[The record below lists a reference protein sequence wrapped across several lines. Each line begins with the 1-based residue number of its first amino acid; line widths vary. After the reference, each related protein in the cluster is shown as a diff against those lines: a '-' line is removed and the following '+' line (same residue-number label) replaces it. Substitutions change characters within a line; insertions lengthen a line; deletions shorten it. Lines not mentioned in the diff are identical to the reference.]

1 VRELPRG
8 GRRTLV
14 TTIALV
20 IVSFVLMTFDLRA
33 SGEGVG
39 GTLRNGAQAV
49 FSPVQGLVGRAIAPV
64 IDVVDGMANLA
75 GLREENALLRA
86 ELQQMRTRVA
96 RVDELESQV
105 ALLQQ
110 AQDLEL
116 DREDIT
122 QVTANVLG
130 GSDPLDLSFSI
141 DRGTA
146 DGVLVGNPVIDPG
159 GNVVGVVTDV
169 FEGGARVLPL
179 VAPTEAV
186 GVTVGAETGVVTGSG
201 NPNRMELEILEATGP
216 LGEGDVVV
224 TGNTTS
230 YPAGLTVGTVVSAAS
245 PEAAYL
251 ATQVRPLADVTR
263 LRVVIVLGWPLP
275 GEPGVTASTTEGG
288 TSGTDD
294 TTDTTVSGG

>member
-1 VRELPRG
+1 
-8 GRRTLV
+8 
-14 TTIALV
+14 
-20 IVSFVLMTFDLRA
+20 
-33 SGEGVG
+33 
-39 GTLRNGAQAV
+39 V
-49 FSPVQGLVGRAIAPV
+49 FSPVQGLLARAIAPV

-86 ELQQMRTRVA
+86 ELQDMRTRVA
-96 RVDELESQV
+96 RVDELEAQV

-116 DREDIT
+116 DNEDIT
-122 QVTANVLG
+122 RVTANVLG

-146 DGVLVGNPVIDPG
+146 DGVLVGNPVIDPA

-169 FEGGARVLPL
+169 FEGGARVLPM

-186 GVTVGAETGVVTGSG
+186 GITVGTQTGVVTGSG

-216 LGEGDVVV
+216 LSEGDVVV

-230 YPAGLTVGTVVSAAS
+230 YPAGLTVGTVVSAAT

-251 ATQVRPLADVTR
+251 ATQVKPLADVTR
-263 LRVVIVLGWPLP
+263 LRVVLVLGWPLP
-275 GEPGVTASTTEGG
+275 GESGITGSTTEGG

-294 TTDTTVSGG
+294 TTDTTLDGG

>member
-1 VRELPRG
+1 
-8 GRRTLV
+8 
-14 TTIALV
+14 
-20 IVSFVLMTFDLRA
+20 MTFDLRA

-49 FSPVQGLVGRAIAPV
+49 FSPVQGLLARAIAPV
-64 IDVVDGMANLA
+64 IDVADGMANLA

-86 ELQQMRTRVA
+86 ELQEMRTRVA
-96 RVDELESQV
+96 RVDELEAQV

-116 DREDIT
+116 DNEDIT
-122 QVTANVLG
+122 RVTANVLG

-146 DGVLVGNPVIDPG
+146 DGVLVGNPVIDPA
-159 GNVVGVVTDV
+159 GNVVGVVADV
-169 FEGGARVLPL
+169 FEGGARVLPT

-186 GVTVGAETGVVTGSG
+186 GVTVGSQTGVVTGSG

-216 LGEGDVVV
+216 LSEGDVVV

-230 YPAGLTVGTVVSAAS
+230 YPAGLTVGTVVSAAT
-245 PEAAYL
+245 PETAYL
-251 ATQVRPLADVTR
+251 ATQVTPLADVTR
-263 LRVVIVLGWPLP
+263 LRVVLVLGWPLA
-275 GEPGVTASTTEGG
+275 GEPGVTGSTTEGG

-294 TTDTTVSGG
+294 TTDATVDGG

>member
-20 IVSFVLMTFDLRA
+20 VVSFMLMTFDLRA

-49 FSPVQGLVGRAIAPV
+49 FSPVQGLLGRAIAPV

-75 GLREENALLRA
+75 GLREENSLLRA
-86 ELQQMRTRVA
+86 ELQEMRTRVA
-96 RVDELESQV
+96 RVDELEAQV

-116 DREDIT
+116 DREDLT
-122 QVTANVLG
+122 RVTANVLG

-159 GNVVGVVTDV
+159 GNVVGVVTNV

-186 GVTVGAETGVVTGSG
+186 GVTVGTQTGVVTGSG

-263 LRVVIVLGWPLP
+263 LRVVLVLGWPLP
-275 GEPGVTASTTEGG
+275 GEPGVTGSTTESG

>member
-1 VRELPRG
+1 MRELPRG

-49 FSPVQGLVGRAIAPV
+49 FSPVQGLLGRAIAPV

-86 ELQQMRTRVA
+86 ELQEMRTRVA

-122 QVTANVLG
+122 RVTANVLG

-186 GVTVGAETGVVTGSG
+186 GVTVGAQTGVVTGSG

-216 LGEGDVVV
+216 LGRWRRRRHREHD
-224 TGNTTS
+224 
-230 YPAGLTVGTVVSAAS
+230 
-245 PEAAYL
+245 E
-251 ATQVRPLADVTR
+251 
-263 LRVVIVLGWPLP
+263 LP
-275 GEPGVTASTTEGG
+275 GWAHGGYGGERRQPGSRLSGHPGATAGRCHPSPRGDRPRLAPARRARG
-288 TSGTDD
+288 HRIDHRRRDLGDR
-294 TTDTTVSGG
+294 

>member
-8 GRRTLV
+8 GRRALII
-14 TTIALV
+14 TIALV
-20 IVSFVLMTFDLRA
+20 VVSFVLMTFDLRA

-49 FSPVQGLVGRAIAPV
+49 FSPVQGLLARAIAPV

-86 ELQQMRTRVA
+86 ELQEMRTRVA
-96 RVDELESQV
+96 RVDELEAQV

-116 DREDIT
+116 DNEDIT
-122 QVTANVLG
+122 RVTANVLG

-146 DGVLVGNPVIDPG
+146 DGVLVGNPVIDPA
-159 GNVVGVVTDV
+159 GNVVGVVADV
-169 FEGGARVLPL
+169 FEGGARVLPM

-186 GVTVGAETGVVTGSG
+186 GVTVGPQTGVVTGSG

-216 LGEGDVVV
+216 LSEGDVVV

-230 YPAGLTVGTVVSAAS
+230 YPAGLTVGTVVSAAT

-251 ATQVRPLADVTR
+251 ATQVKPLADVTR
-263 LRVVIVLGWPLP
+263 LRVVLVLGWPLA
-275 GEPGVTASTTEGG
+275 GEPGVTGSTTEGG

-294 TTDTTVSGG
+294 TTDATVDGG